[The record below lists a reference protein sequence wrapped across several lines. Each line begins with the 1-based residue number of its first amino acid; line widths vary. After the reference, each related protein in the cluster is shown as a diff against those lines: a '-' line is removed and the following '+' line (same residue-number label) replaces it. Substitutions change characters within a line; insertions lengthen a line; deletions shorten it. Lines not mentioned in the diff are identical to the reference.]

1 MEYMCLVLQ
10 ILFLLGTF
18 IFKTNDRYLVQY
30 DEYYK
35 KYLFIVTI
43 TNGMSVVT
51 NCIIIFLIKELMIYV
66 LVIQVLLMSLILSFY
81 SGKAKKRYFKELID
95 IILKNDLQSKEV
107 IEIRKIILEKYDKL
121 YFIEDIKKCILN
133 YNKNN

>member
-51 NCIIIFLIKELMIYV
+51 NCIIIFLIKELLIYV
-66 LVIQVLLMSLILSFY
+66 LVIQVLLMSLI
-81 SGKAKKRYFKELID
+81 
-95 IILKNDLQSKEV
+95 
-107 IEIRKIILEKYDKL
+107 
-121 YFIEDIKKCILN
+121 
-133 YNKNN
+133 